1 MSESPV
7 KDSAAAME
15 VASYLRKHPD
25 FLIEYPELALTLQM
39 PRAQGSA
46 SSLASYQL
54 EVLRD
59 KNRELSRRL
68 QDLIEVAHEN
78 ERLMARVH
86 SFSLGLMRVDSLRAT
101 VAHVVAAMTEDFQT
115 EYVRFV
121 LFRNDADL
129 PAADWLLI
137 EEKGVAGLPA
147 FQEFFEAGEPL
158 CGRLQPNKLNLL
170 FDDRAGQVASAAL
183 LPIDGFGMLAVGSSD
198 SNRFHPGVGTVFLKL
213 IGESIA
219 VALRR
224 YWRTP

>member
-1 MSESPV
+1 MSELPV
-7 KDSAAAME
+7 KETINPME
-15 VASYLRKHPD
+15 VASFLRRHPE
-25 FLIEYPELALTLQM
+25 FLVDYPDLALVLRL
-39 PRAQGSA
+39 PREQGSA
-46 SSLASYQL
+46 SSLASYQM

-68 QDLIEVAHEN
+68 ADLVEVAQEN

-121 LFRNDADL
+121 LFRSDAGL
-129 PAADWLLI
+129 PVADWLLI
-137 EEKGVAGLPA
+137 EEAGPSGLPA
-147 FQEFFEAGEPL
+147 FQEFFEHGEPL
-158 CGRLQPNKLNLL
+158 CGRLQPGKLELL
-170 FDDRAGQVASAAL
+170 FGDRAAQVASAAL
-183 LPIDGFGMLAVGSSD
+183 LPIDGLGMLAIGSSD